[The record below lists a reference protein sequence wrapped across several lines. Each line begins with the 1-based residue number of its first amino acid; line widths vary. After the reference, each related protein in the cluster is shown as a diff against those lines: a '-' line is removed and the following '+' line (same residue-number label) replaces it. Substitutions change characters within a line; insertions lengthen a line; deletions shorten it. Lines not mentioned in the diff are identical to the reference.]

1 MVTARVLFHHELAL
15 PAIPVPWE
23 NSAVPFYFFC
33 GLFCAVI
40 GVFVIRL
47 VYGLT
52 AFIKRK
58 IASPHRRVFAGGMT
72 LCVLLAFFPV
82 LRGQG
87 YSFVMGLFSGEMDK
101 VAAGSPFLG
110 HLPFPMVAVLVILA
124 AIFIK
129 AAASVLTVECG
140 GDGGIFAPTMFIG
153 AFTGF
158 AFARLVNLSGLASL
172 QEANS
177 RPVSSLI
184 GRASISA
191 RNAMVLPLL
200 RIFCPAYHFLSY
212 IQEIYLGQHLL
223 KNSKPPHTGHK
234 YKCPDLQ

>member
-1 MVTARVLFHHELAL
+1 M
-15 PAIPVPWE
+15 PPVKQYLQVY
-23 NSAVPFYFFC
+23 SILHC

-101 VAAGSPFLG
+101 KSFGNEK
-110 HLPFPMVAVLVILA
+110 I
-124 AIFIK
+124 IN
-129 AAASVLTVECG
+129 
-140 GDGGIFAPTMFIG
+140 FA
-153 AFTGF
+153 
-158 AFARLVNLSGLASL
+158 
-172 QEANS
+172 Q
-177 RPVSSLI
+177 
-184 GRASISA
+184 
-191 RNAMVLPLL
+191 
-200 RIFCPAYHFLSY
+200 SY
-212 IQEIYLGQHLL
+212 YLDE
-223 KNSKPPHTGHK
+223 
-234 YKCPDLQ
+234 DLNGPSDIEGEDQDTDEDEE